1 MQKYQT
7 VLILLLPL
15 SGAISIV
22 RMRNISKRPITPEN
36 DSDNGEDR
44 DYIQVNEH
52 RTISER
58 TVGVDSETVKKVK
71 KLKAHY

>member
-15 SGAISIV
+15 SGVISIV
-22 RMRNISKRPITPEN
+22 RMRSISKRPIAPEN

-44 DYIQVNEH
+44 DYIQVNDH
-52 RTISER
+52 RSVSER
-58 TVGVDSETVKKVK
+58 TVGVDSEIVKKINK
-71 KLKAHY
+71 IKARH